1 MEGIKILIVEDDP
14 IFAIELV
21 RIVTGDLGYHVAACM
36 ESGKET
42 LDWLKEGIQP
52 DLALLDIS
60 LKGELN
66 GIELAKELGPI
77 PIIFITS
84 ADVPAIYQQAR
95 EVKPYGYIVKPV
107 GRLTL
112 KSMVEGALI
121 HKGDSIITAE
131 IGRKWQEEEALNNFV
146 FLKNQSGK
154 LVKIDLQ
161 EIVVIES
168 DGNYCTIHT
177 AQDKRHVLKMSLKRM
192 TLHLSNK
199 LFVQIHRNYIIHLP
213 SVESIDTTEN
223 TVRVAGKEYPLG
235 LTFRNNLLDRL
246 RKF

>member
-1 MEGIKILIVEDDP
+1 MDRINILIVEDDP
-14 IFAIELV
+14 LFTIELV
-21 RIVTGDLGYHVAACM
+21 RIVEEDLGFQVAACL
-36 ESGKET
+36 ESGKDT
-42 LDWLKEGIQP
+42 LEWLSANSKP

-66 GIELAKELGPI
+66 GIELAYELGKI

-95 EVKPYGYIVKPV
+95 QVKPYGYIVKPV

-112 KSMVEGALI
+112 KSMVEGALV
-121 HKGDSIITAE
+121 HHGDTSVAAE
-131 IGRKWQEEEALNNFV
+131 IGRKWQEDETLNNFV

-168 DGNYCTIHT
+168 DGNYCTILM
-177 AQDKRHVLKMSLKRM
+177 ADEKRHVLKMSLKRM
-192 TLHLSNK
+192 TSHLSNK
-199 LFVQIHRNYIIHLP
+199 LFVQIHRNFMIHLP

-235 LTFRNNLLDRL
+235 LTFRSNLLDRL